1 MKLTGLLRNKV
12 EEAQTKEE
20 KKAIYVCDT
29 PKFNAKS
36 IVMNANTVE
45 GIDNSID
52 LATAV
57 LEGTDIKLFDDCGIE
72 ENGAGEKVFKSSN
85 AKIAKIE
92 GTKLIPLKAG
102 SITVTATVDGKSY
115 KLSVKVYDPTLV
127 APSVVYLNGKNVTFK
142 VSSGVS
148 ATTWNCSDSEILSL
162 TEKGVAKGIKTGKVT
177 VTAQNNGR
185 TLKKDIY
192 VCDTPKFNAKSVVLK
207 AGEDNAVDL
216 MLSNLEGT
224 DKKIFDDCGIIENGA
239 GEVTFKSSNAKIAK
253 IEGTEL
259 IPIKAGSVIVTAQI
273 DGKSYTINVK
283 VIK

>member
-1 MKLTGLLRNKV
+1 MDILFVIK
-12 EEAQTKEE
+12 
-20 KKAIYVCDT
+20 T
-29 PKFNAKS
+29 P
-36 IVMNANTVE
+36 
-45 GIDNSID
+45 
-52 LATAV
+52 
-57 LEGTDIKLFDDCGIE
+57 
-72 ENGAGEKVFKSSN
+72 
-85 AKIAKIE
+85 IAKIE

-192 VCDTPKFNAKSVVLK
+192 VCDTPKFNAKSIVMNANTVE
-207 AGEDNAVDL
+207 GIDNSIDLATAV
-216 MLSNLEGT
+216 LEGT
-224 DKKIFDDCGIIENGA
+224 DIKLFDDCGIEENGA
-239 GEVTFKSSNAKIAK
+239 GEKVFKSSNAKIAK